1 VLFNDTL
8 KYNIAYGG
16 VKDSE
21 FKAKL
26 ENENNVIVEQ
36 EVMKEIVKVS

>member
-1 VLFNDTL
+1 V

-16 VKDSE
+16 VKDPH

-26 ENENNVIVEQ
+26 ENEGNVVEER
-36 EVMKEIVKVS
+36 EVMKEIVQVA